1 VLGFTPTLGQ
11 SGVATYPE
19 LMRDTKREPFFKIKE
34 KNTQNPNE
42 AKAQATNFLKKL
54 KNPC

>member
-1 VLGFTPTLGQ
+1 
-11 SGVATYPE
+11 
-19 LMRDTKREPFFKIKE
+19 MRDAKREPFLKRKE

-42 AKAQATNFLKKL
+42 AKAQATRIFLKL